1 MAKRSNTDKEL
12 LGIYVDSETKQALDA
27 IQADYQARTG
37 VDISISAICNNIIS
51 QTLGTP
57 ARNIPRLNLAEVKGV
72 QSDRVTRLES
82 ELTLLKAQMK
92 TLNQR
97 IATQSPAIAAA

>member
-12 LGIYVDSETKQALDA
+12 LGIYVDSETKQALDM
-27 IQADYQARTG
+27 IRADYQARTG
-37 VDISISAICNNIIS
+37 VEISTSAICNNIIS

-57 ARNIPRLNLAEVKGV
+57 ARNIPRLNLADVKGV
-72 QSDRVTRLES
+72 QGDRVSKLEA
-82 ELTLLKAQMK
+82 ELTMLKAQVK

-97 IATQSPAIAAA
+97 IATQSQAIIAA